1 MEQLLAPLRAAGDP
15 TRLRLLAVL
24 ARAEL
29 TVTELTQV
37 LGQSQPRLSRHLKL
51 LVAAG
56 LLNRFQEGSWV
67 FFRPAEK
74 GMGGALVRFLNE
86 RIRADDPTI
95 ARDLERLAVVR
106 EQRAETAA
114 AYFRARAAEWNET
127 RALHIPEK
135 EVDAAILDLLGDNA
149 GGDLVDLGTGTG
161 RVLELLAPRAKS
173 GVGVDLS
180 REMLAIA
187 RHSLDRP
194 ELRHVQVR
202 QGDLYALPLESAS
215 ADLVTLH
222 LVLHYLDDPAA
233 ALLEA
238 ARLLR
243 PGGRL
248 LIVDFAPHNLEFLRN
263 EHAHRRLGFTQEEIA
278 GWCRDAGLKIE
289 ASRALQPKPGQPKP
303 GQPKQGKSGEKLTV
317 MLWVARQTVDLSPP
331 SGPTDQKAR
340 GRSKKERAR

>member
-1 MEQLLAPLRAAGDP
+1 MEQLLASLRAAGDP

-24 ARAEL
+24 SRAEL

-51 LVAAG
+51 LVSAG

-74 GMGGALVRFLNE
+74 GAGGALVRFLIE

-106 EQRAETAA
+106 QQRAEAAA
-114 AYFRARAAEWNET
+114 AYFRARATEWNEI
-127 RALHIPEK
+127 RALHIAEK
-135 EVDAAILDLLGDNA
+135 EVDAAVLDLLGE
-149 GGDLVDLGTGTG
+149 GPLGDLVDLGTGTG
-161 RVLELLAPRAKS
+161 RLLELLASRARS
-173 GVGVDLS
+173 AIGIDLS

-187 RHSLDRP
+187 RHALDRP
-194 ELRHVQVR
+194 EWRHVQVR
-202 QGDLYALPLESAS
+202 QGDIYALNLESAS

-222 LVLHYLDDPAA
+222 LVLHYLDDPGAA
-233 ALLEA
+233 ILEA

-248 LIVDFAPHNLEFLRN
+248 LIVDFAPHNLEFLRD
-263 EHAHRRLGFTQEEIA
+263 EHAHRRLGFTQDEIA
-278 GWCRDAGLKIE
+278 GWCREAGLTVE
-289 ASRALQPKPGQPKP
+289 TSRQLPPSASHG
-303 GQPKQGKSGEKLTV
+303 GENLTV
-317 MLWVARQTVDLSPP
+317 VLWLARQTVDVA
-331 SGPTDQKAR
+331 AR
-340 GRSKKERAR
+340 PIRTRGKKEQSA

>member
-1 MEQLLAPLRAAGDP
+1 MEQLLASLRAAGDP

-51 LVAAG
+51 LVSAG

-74 GMGGALVRFLNE
+74 GAGGALVRFLIE

-106 EQRAETAA
+106 QQRAEAAA
-114 AYFRARAAEWNET
+114 AYFRARAAEWNEIRT
-127 RALHIPEK
+127 LHIAEK
-135 EVDAAILDLLGDNA
+135 EVDAAILELLGEA
-149 GGDLVDLGTGTG
+149 SLGDLVDLGTGTG
-161 RVLELLAPRAKS
+161 RLLELLASRARS
-173 GVGVDLS
+173 AIGVDLS

-187 RHSLDRP
+187 RHALDRP

-202 QGDLYALPLESAS
+202 QGDIYALNLESAS
-215 ADLVTLH
+215 ADLVTIH

-233 ALLEA
+233 AILEA

-248 LIVDFAPHNLEFLRN
+248 LIVDFAPHDLEFLRD
-263 EHAHRRLGFTQEEIA
+263 EHAHRRLGFTNDEIA
-278 GWCRDAGLKIE
+278 GWCREAGLVVE
-289 ASRALQPKPGQPKP
+289 TSRQLRPSASPTGQN
-303 GQPKQGKSGEKLTV
+303 LTV
-317 MLWVARQTVDLSPP
+317 MLWLARQTVDVAAQATRLL
-331 SGPTDQKAR
+331 G
-340 GRSKKERAR
+340 KKETSA

>member
-1 MEQLLAPLRAAGDP
+1 MEQLLGPLRAAGDP

-51 LVAAG
+51 LVSAG

-74 GMGGALVRFLNE
+74 GAGGALARFLNE
-86 RIRADDPTI
+86 RIRSDDPTI

-114 AYFRARAAEWNET
+114 AYFRGRATEWNEI

-135 EVDAAILDLLGDNA
+135 DVEAAILDLLGDAA

-161 RVLELLAPRAKS
+161 RVLELLAPHARS
-173 GVGVDLS
+173 GIGVDLS

-194 ELRHVQVR
+194 ELRHIQIR

-215 ADLVTLH
+215 ADIVTLH

-243 PGGRL
+243 PNGRL
-248 LIVDFAPHNLEFLRN
+248 LIVDFAPHNLEFLRD
-263 EHAHRRLGFTQEEIA
+263 EHAHRRLGFTQDEIA

-289 ASRALQPKPGQPKP
+289 ATRSLQPKQA
-303 GQPKQGKSGEKLTV
+303 KSGERLTV
-317 MLWVARQTVDLSPP
+317 MLWVARQTVDMSP
-331 SGPTDQKAR
+331 KASPAAGKTR
-340 GRSKKERAR
+340 ARTRKERTR